1 MKKAAVILLMVSLYL
16 TGQQQPGK
24 KPGAGQSPFPALP
37 QFKVPPPPRQLDRF
51 KALIGTWDTKEHWEV
66 LEGFSPGG
74 EGTGVETFAE
84 GPGGQSV
91 IMDYKTLTGVF
102 PSYTGHGIISWELDQ
117 QIYRM
122 SFAQSV
128 VSGISVEVGKV
139 DGDNIIMTYDIVE
152 FGKKYVV
159 NNIYSD
165 WKPDSFK
172 ITSYFVDTN
181 GKAAKSVTV
190 ELTKRK

>member
-1 MKKAAVILLMVSLYL
+1 MKQVAVIFMMVSLYL
-16 TGQQQPGK
+16 AGQQQGGK
-24 KPGAGQSPFPALP
+24 PASKSPFPALP
-37 QFKVPPPPRQLDRF
+37 QFKVPPPPNQLDRF

-74 EGTGVETFAE
+74 EGTGVETFSE

-91 IMDYKTLTGVF
+91 ILDYKTLTGVF
-102 PSYTGHGIISWELDQ
+102 PGYTGHGIISWELDQ
-117 QIYRM
+117 QIYRVG
-122 SFAQSV
+122 FAQSV
-128 VSGISVEVGKV
+128 VSGISVETGKV
-139 DGDNIIMTYDIVE
+139 DGDNIILTYDIVE